1 MGELIF
7 WVIIGVIWLTI
18 ILDMGTDIIISI
30 LRRWNKYKL
39 EVKRMKNEDNQ
50 Y

>member
-1 MGELIF
+1 MGELIV
-7 WVIIGVIWLTI
+7 WIIIVVIWLNI
-18 ILDMGTDIIISI
+18 ILDLGTDLLISV
-30 LRRWNKYKL
+30 LRRWNQYKQ

>member
-1 MGELIF
+1 MGELI
-7 WVIIGVIWLTI
+7 VRIIIGVIWLTI
-18 ILDMGTDIIISI
+18 ILDMGTDIVISI
-30 LRRWNKYKL
+30 LRRWNEYKL